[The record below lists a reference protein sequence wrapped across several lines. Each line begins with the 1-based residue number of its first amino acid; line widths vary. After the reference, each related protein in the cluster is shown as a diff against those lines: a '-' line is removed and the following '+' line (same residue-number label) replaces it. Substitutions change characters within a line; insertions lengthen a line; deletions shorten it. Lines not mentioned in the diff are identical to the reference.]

1 MDKNL
6 LEKFIKL
13 LGSAQVSDAL
23 MGLYGVQD
31 LFKSEGASL
40 DNALRYAAGN
50 LDKLGQG
57 AAKTINLQAAEQ
69 AAPPAVV
76 KPAAPPAVNI
86 SGVPECRMLR
96 AGVLEIVQPGKAE
109 GDVYQLPGT
118 SAQDAESIAFSLK
131 DAIVAAVINKSRFKL
146 KLLDVKNGKG
156 DILET
161 ILQAEYERVGM
172 TPVRIWTGNRGD
184 VGALAAVLRKAVAT
198 SLPELAGA

>member
-6 LEKFIKL
+6 LEKFLKL
-13 LGSAQVSDAL
+13 LGSDQVSDSL

-31 LFKSEGASL
+31 LFKAEGASL
-40 DNALRYAAGN
+40 DNALRYAADN

-57 AAKTINLQAAEQ
+57 AGKTIDLQAAEKS
-69 AAPPAVV
+69 AAPAVA
-76 KPAAPPAVNI
+76 KPAAPPVVNI

-96 AGVLEIVQPGKAE
+96 AGILEIVQPGKAD
-109 GDVYQLPGT
+109 GDAYQLPGT
-118 SAQDAESIAFSLK
+118 SAQDAESIALGLK

-146 KLLDVKNGKG
+146 KLLDIKTGKG

-172 TPVRIWTGNRGD
+172 TPVRVWVGSRGD

-198 SLPELAGA
+198 SMPELAGA